1 MAIEDYIPNIFGG
14 VPTGYQGLLGEEQAS
29 ALSKRANLAGLLGF
43 GSALAQGM
51 SPQGYRRSALEN
63 ILSAAGAGFGGA
75 GQAYESGLKN
85 IISQQQLALQQRQ
98 VAGINAMK
106 QKYPDLADEF
116 DTNPAGAFRLV
127 AEREQARLKPVTVKK
142 DETVISPSG
151 QVIFR
156 GETAKAEII
165 NPDEATALGLP
176 PNAIYQRKPTGEIEL
191 VSGTAPKTLAKILTS
206 QEASA
211 LGLPSGIVYQQSATG
226 EIKPVEGTGTKAPD
240 IRDFADGTTRQY
252 DPATQSWKVVARK
265 PAGEGKTMYESKPTV
280 DANGRLVFLPN
291 RPGMPVLDAQTGK
304 PVDFVP
310 KVEAKPLPPALQKAE
325 EEDYDLGT
333 SAANLAKDANKYVT
347 SIINGTIPFGLKEKA
362 SIAVRSAMGSSDP
375 DVVARNDFDRWKT
388 EYINESLRQNKGT
401 QTEGDAIRAAKELQS
416 AESPADAAKAVI
428 RLRDLNAR
436 RVADYQAAINRRRTN
451 AKVGEAEVK
460 LEIPKFEPYVFTD
473 ADYKAVPDGA
483 TYIDAKG
490 IRRVKGKR
498 Q

>member
-98 VAGINAMK
+98 VAGIQAMK

-127 AEREQARLKPVTVKK
+127 AEREQARTKPITVG
-142 DETVISPSG
+142 EGQTVISPQG
-151 QVIFR
+151 QVLFSAPGAKKKSTAVVGNTIVDL
-156 GETAKAEII
+156 ETGQ
-165 NPDEATALGLP
+165 P
-176 PNAIYQRKPTGEIEL
+176 IY
-191 VSGTAPKTLAKILTS
+191 TAPAET
-206 QEASA
+206 
-211 LGLPSGIVYQQSATG
+211 
-226 EIKPVEGTGTKAPD
+226 KPVVVGGNLVDPTTGNVVFAAPKEQKAPD
-240 IRDFADGTTRQY
+240 VKEFADGTTRQY
-252 DPATQSWKVVARK
+252 DSATQSWKILARK

-280 DANGRLVFLPN
+280 DAQGRLVFLPT
-291 RPGMPVLDAQTGK
+291 RPGMPVVDAQTGK

-388 EYINESLRQNKGT
+388 EYVNESLRQNKGT

-416 AESPADAAKAVI
+416 AESPADAAKAII

-436 RVADYQAAINRRRTN
+436 RVADYQSAINRRRTN

-460 LEIPKFEPYVFTD
+460 LEVPKFEPYVFTD

-498 Q
+498 

>member
-14 VPTGYQGLLGEEQAS
+14 TPTGYQGLLGDEQSA

-85 IISQQQLALQQRQ
+85 IINQQQLALQQRQ

-127 AEREQARLKPVTVKK
+127 AEREQAKIKPITVG
-142 DETVISPSG
+142 EGQTVISPQG
-151 QVIFR
+151 QVLYSAPGARKKNTAVI
-156 GETAKAEII
+156 GNVLVDLETGQPIYTGQTEPPKPVVVGG
-165 NPDEATALGLP
+165 NLVDPATG
-176 PNAIYQRKPTGEIEL
+176 K
-191 VSGTAPKTLAKILTS
+191 VVFTAPKEEKA
-206 QEASA
+206 
-211 LGLPSGIVYQQSATG
+211 P
-226 EIKPVEGTGTKAPD
+226 EIKE
-240 IRDFADGTTRQY
+240 FHADGTTRQY
-252 DPATQSWKVVARK
+252 DSATQSWKVLARK
-265 PAGEGKTMYESKPTV
+265 PAGEGKTMYENKPTV
-280 DANGRLVFLPN
+280 DAQGRLVFLPT
-291 RPGMPVLDAQTGK
+291 RPGLPVVDAQTGK
-304 PVDFVP
+304 PIDGFMP
-310 KVEAKPLPPALQKAE
+310 KTEAKPLPPALQKAE
-325 EEDYDLGT
+325 EEDYDLGN
-333 SAANLAKDANKYVT
+333 SAANLARDANKYVT

-362 SIAVRSAMGSSDP
+362 SIAVRSTLGSSDP

-401 QTEGDAIRAAKELQS
+401 QTEGDAIRAGKELQS

-451 AKVGEAEVK
+451 NKLGEAEVK
-460 LEIPKFEPYVFTD
+460 LDIPKFEPYVFTD
-473 ADYKAVPDGA
+473 ADYKAVPNGA
-483 TYIDAKG
+483 TYIDSKG

-498 Q
+498 

>member
-63 ILSAAGAGFGGA
+63 ILSAASAGFGGA
-75 GQAYESGLKN
+75 GQAYESGLRN

-98 VAGINAMK
+98 VAGIQAMK

-127 AEREQARLKPVTVKK
+127 AEREQARTKPITVG
-142 DETVISPSG
+142 EGQTVISPSG
-151 QVIFR
+151 QVLFSAP
-156 GETAKAEII
+156 GAKKKSTAVVGNVVVDLETGQPIYTGQAE
-165 NPDEATALGLP
+165 P
-176 PNAIYQRKPTGEIEL
+176 PKPVVVGGNLVDPTTGN
-191 VSGTAPKTLAKILTS
+191 VVFAAPKEQKA
-206 QEASA
+206 
-211 LGLPSGIVYQQSATG
+211 P
-226 EIKPVEGTGTKAPD
+226 EIKE
-240 IRDFADGTTRQY
+240 FADGTTRQY
-252 DPATQSWKVVARK
+252 DPTTQSWKILARK
-265 PAGEGKTMYESKPTV
+265 PVGEGKTMYESKPTV
-280 DANGRLVFLPN
+280 DAQGRLVFLPN
-291 RPGMPVLDAQTGK
+291 RPGMPVVDAQTGK

-333 SAANLAKDANKYVT
+333 SAANLAKDANKYVN

-460 LEIPKFEPYVFTD
+460 LEVPKFEPYVFTD

>member
-63 ILSAAGAGFGGA
+63 ILSAASAGFGGA
-75 GQAYESGLKN
+75 GQAYESGLRN

-127 AEREQARLKPVTVKK
+127 AEREAARTKPITVG
-142 DETVISPSG
+142 EGQTVISPSG
-151 QVIFR
+151 QVLFSAP
-156 GETAKAEII
+156 GAKKKSTAVVGNVVVDLETGQPIYTGQAE
-165 NPDEATALGLP
+165 P
-176 PNAIYQRKPTGEIEL
+176 PKPVVVGGNLVDPTTGN
-191 VSGTAPKTLAKILTS
+191 VVFAAPKEQKA
-206 QEASA
+206 
-211 LGLPSGIVYQQSATG
+211 P
-226 EIKPVEGTGTKAPD
+226 EIKE
-240 IRDFADGTTRQY
+240 FADGTTRQY
-252 DPATQSWKVVARK
+252 DPTTQSWKILARK

-333 SAANLAKDANKYVT
+333 SAANLARDANKYVT

>member
-63 ILSAAGAGFGGA
+63 ILSAASAGFGGA
-75 GQAYESGLKN
+75 GQAYESGLRN

-98 VAGINAMK
+98 VAGIQAMK

-127 AEREQARLKPVTVKK
+127 AEREQARTKPITVG
-142 DETVISPSG
+142 EGQTVISPSG
-151 QVIFR
+151 QVLFSAP
-156 GETAKAEII
+156 GAKKKSTAVVGNVVVDLETGQPIYTGQAE
-165 NPDEATALGLP
+165 P
-176 PNAIYQRKPTGEIEL
+176 PKPVVVGGNLVDPTTGN
-191 VSGTAPKTLAKILTS
+191 VVFAAPKEQKA
-206 QEASA
+206 
-211 LGLPSGIVYQQSATG
+211 P
-226 EIKPVEGTGTKAPD
+226 EIKE
-240 IRDFADGTTRQY
+240 FADGTTRQY
-252 DPATQSWKVVARK
+252 DPTTQSWKILARK
-265 PAGEGKTMYESKPTV
+265 PVGEGKTMYESKPTV
-280 DANGRLVFLPN
+280 DAQGRLVFLPN
-291 RPGMPVLDAQTGK
+291 RPGMPVVDAQTGK

-333 SAANLAKDANKYVT
+333 SAANLARDANKYVT

-460 LEIPKFEPYVFTD
+460 LEVPKFEPYVFTD

>member
-14 VPTGYQGLLGEEQAS
+14 VPTGYQGLLGEQQAS

-43 GSALAQGM
+43 GAALAQGM

-98 VAGINAMK
+98 VAGIQAMK

-127 AEREQARLKPVTVKK
+127 AEREAARTKPITVG
-142 DETVISPSG
+142 EGQTVISPQG
-151 QVIFR
+151 QVLFSAP
-156 GETAKAEII
+156 GAKKKSTAVVGNVVVDLETGQPIYTGQAE
-165 NPDEATALGLP
+165 P
-176 PNAIYQRKPTGEIEL
+176 PKPVVVGGNLVDPTTGN
-191 VSGTAPKTLAKILTS
+191 VVFAAPKEQKA
-206 QEASA
+206 
-211 LGLPSGIVYQQSATG
+211 P
-226 EIKPVEGTGTKAPD
+226 EIKE
-240 IRDFADGTTRQY
+240 FADGTTRQY
-252 DPATQSWKVVARK
+252 DSATQSWKILARK
-265 PAGEGKTMYESKPTV
+265 LAGEGKTMYESKPTV

-460 LEIPKFEPYVFTD
+460 LEVPKFEPYVFTD

>member
-14 VPTGYQGLLGEEQAS
+14 VPTGYQGLLGEEQSA

-43 GSALAQGM
+43 GAALAQGM
-51 SPQGYRRSALEN
+51 SPQGYQRSALQN
-63 ILSAAGAGFGGA
+63 ILTAAGAGFGGA
-75 GQAYESGLKN
+75 GQTYEAGLKN
-85 IISQQQLALQQRQ
+85 ILTQQQLALQQRQ

-127 AEREQARLKPVTVKK
+127 AEREQARTKPITVG
-142 DETVISPSG
+142 EGQTVISPQG
-151 QVIFR
+151 QVLFSAP
-156 GETAKAEII
+156 GAKKKSTAVVGNTVVDLETGQ
-165 NPDEATALGLP
+165 P
-176 PNAIYQRKPTGEIEL
+176 IY
-191 VSGTAPKTLAKILTS
+191 TAPAEQKPQGKVLTS

-211 LGLPSGIVYQQSATG
+211 LGLPPNIVYQQSATG
-226 EIKPVEGTGTKAPD
+226 EIKPVEGTGAKAPEVKE
-240 IRDFADGTTRQY
+240 FADGTTRQY

-265 PAGEGKTMYESKPTV
+265 PAGEGKTMYDNKPTV
-280 DANGRLVFLPN
+280 DAQGRLVFLPN
-291 RPGMPVLDAQTGK
+291 RPGLPVVDAQTGK

-436 RVADYQAAINRRRTN
+436 RVSDYQAAINRRRTN

>member
-63 ILSAAGAGFGGA
+63 ILSAASAGFGGA

-98 VAGINAMK
+98 VAGIQAMK

-165 NPDEATALGLP
+165 NPDEAIALGLP

-191 VSGTAPKTLAKILTS
+191 VSGTAPKTSAKILTS
-206 QEASA
+206 KEATD

-226 EIKPVEGTGTKAPD
+226 EIKPVEGTGAKAPD

-280 DANGRLVFLPN
+280 DAQGRLVFLPN

-333 SAANLAKDANKYVT
+333 SAANLAKDANKYVGA
-347 SIINGTIPFGLKEKA
+347 IVRGEIPFGLKERA
-362 SIAVRSAMGSSDP
+362 IGLGANVIGYSNPQIA
-375 DVVARNDFDRWKT
+375 ARNDFERWKT
-388 EYINESLRQNKGT
+388 EYINESLRQNKGV
-401 QTEGDAIRAAKELQS
+401 QTEGDAVRATNELKA
-416 AESPADAAKAVI
+416 AESPQDAAKAI
-428 RLRDLNAR
+428 LRLREVNAR
-436 RVADYQAAINRRRTN
+436 RVKLFQESIDRRRTN
-451 AKVGEAEVK
+451 AKIGEAEVK
-460 LEIPKFEPYVFTD
+460 LEIPQFEKYVFTKS
-473 ADYKAVPDGA
+473 DYDQVKNGE
-483 TYIDAKG
+483 TYIDDKG
-490 IRRVKGKR
+490 VRRVKGKR

>member
-98 VAGINAMK
+98 VAGIQAMK

-127 AEREQARLKPVTVKK
+127 AEREQARTKPITVG
-142 DETVISPSG
+142 EGQTVISPQG
-151 QVIFR
+151 QVLFSAP
-156 GETAKAEII
+156 GTKKKSTAVVGNTVVDLETGQ
-165 NPDEATALGLP
+165 P
-176 PNAIYQRKPTGEIEL
+176 IY
-191 VSGTAPKTLAKILTS
+191 TAPAETKPVVVGGNLVDPT
-206 QEASA
+206 
-211 LGLPSGIVYQQSATG
+211 TG
-226 EIKPVEGTGTKAPD
+226 NVVFAAPKEQKAPEIKE
-240 IRDFADGTTRQY
+240 FADGTTRQY
-252 DPATQSWKVVARK
+252 DSATQSWKILARK

-280 DANGRLVFLPN
+280 DAQGRLVFLPT
-291 RPGMPVLDAQTGK
+291 RPGMPVVDAQTGK
-304 PVDFVP
+304 PVDGFMP
-310 KVEAKPLPPALQKAE
+310 KTEAKPLPPALQKAE

-388 EYINESLRQNKGT
+388 EYVNESLRQNKGT

-416 AESPADAAKAVI
+416 AESPADAAKAII

-436 RVADYQAAINRRRTN
+436 RVADYQSAINRRRTN
-451 AKVGEAEVK
+451 AKVGDAEVK
-460 LEIPKFEPYVFTD
+460 LEVPQFEPYVFTD
-473 ADYKAVPDGA
+473 ADYRAIPNGT

-490 IRRVKGKR
+490 VRRVKGKR
-498 Q
+498 

>member
-63 ILSAAGAGFGGA
+63 ILSAASAGFGGA
-75 GQAYESGLKN
+75 GQAYESGLRN

-98 VAGINAMK
+98 VAGIQAMK

-127 AEREQARLKPVTVKK
+127 AEREAARTKPITVG
-142 DETVISPSG
+142 EGQTVISPSG
-151 QVIFR
+151 QVLFSAP
-156 GETAKAEII
+156 GAKKKSTAVVGNVVVDLETGQPIYTGQAE
-165 NPDEATALGLP
+165 P
-176 PNAIYQRKPTGEIEL
+176 PKPVVVGGNLVDPTTGN
-191 VSGTAPKTLAKILTS
+191 VVFAAPKEQKA
-206 QEASA
+206 
-211 LGLPSGIVYQQSATG
+211 P
-226 EIKPVEGTGTKAPD
+226 EIKE
-240 IRDFADGTTRQY
+240 FADGTTRQY
-252 DPATQSWKVVARK
+252 DPTTQSWKILARK

-333 SAANLAKDANKYVT
+333 SAANLARDANKYVT

>member
-14 VPTGYQGLLGEEQAS
+14 VPTGYQGLLGEEQAL

-75 GQAYESGLKN
+75 GQAYESGLRN

-98 VAGINAMK
+98 VAGIQAMK

-127 AEREQARLKPVTVKK
+127 AEREAARTKPITVG
-142 DETVISPSG
+142 EGQTVISPQG
-151 QVIFR
+151 QVLFSAP
-156 GETAKAEII
+156 GAKKKSTAVVGNVVVDLETGQPIYTGQAEPPKPVVVGGNLVDPTTGNVVFAAPKEQKAPELRDF
-165 NPDEATALGLP
+165 PDNTLRQ
-176 PNAIYQRKPTGEIEL
+176 YDS
-191 VSGTAPKTLAKILTS
+191 VSGT
-206 QEASA
+206 
-211 LGLPSGIVYQQSATG
+211 
-226 EIKPVEGTGTKAPD
+226 
-240 IRDFADGTTRQY
+240 
-252 DPATQSWKVVARK
+252 WKVIARK

-333 SAANLAKDANKYVT
+333 SAANLAKDANKYVGA
-347 SIINGTIPFGLKEKA
+347 IVRGEIPFGLKERA
-362 SIAVRSAMGSSDP
+362 IGLGANVIGYSNPQIA
-375 DVVARNDFDRWKT
+375 ARNDFERWKT
-388 EYINESLRQNKGT
+388 EYINESLRQNKGV
-401 QTEGDAIRAAKELQS
+401 QTEGDAVRATNELKA
-416 AESPADAAKAVI
+416 AESPQDAAKAI
-428 RLRDLNAR
+428 LRLREVNAR
-436 RVADYQAAINRRRTN
+436 RVKLFQESIDRRRTN
-451 AKVGEAEVK
+451 AKIGEAEVK
-460 LEIPKFEPYVFTD
+460 LEIPQFEKYVFTKS
-473 ADYKAVPDGA
+473 DYDQVKNGE
-483 TYIDAKG
+483 TYIDDKG
-490 IRRVKGKR
+490 VRRVKGKR

>member
-85 IISQQQLALQQRQ
+85 IINQQQLALQQRQ
-98 VAGINAMK
+98 VAGIQAMK

-127 AEREQARLKPVTVKK
+127 AEREQARTKPITVG
-142 DETVISPSG
+142 EGQTVISPQG
-151 QVIFR
+151 QVLFSAPGAKKKSTAVVGNTIVDL
-156 GETAKAEII
+156 ETGQ
-165 NPDEATALGLP
+165 P
-176 PNAIYQRKPTGEIEL
+176 IY
-191 VSGTAPKTLAKILTS
+191 TAPAET
-206 QEASA
+206 
-211 LGLPSGIVYQQSATG
+211 
-226 EIKPVEGTGTKAPD
+226 KPVVVGGNLVDPMTGNVVFAAPKEQKAPEL
-240 IRDFADGTTRQY
+240 RDFPDNTLRQY
-252 DPATQSWKVVARK
+252 DSASGTWKVIARK

-280 DANGRLVFLPN
+280 DAQGRLVFLPN
-291 RPGMPVLDAQTGK
+291 RPGMPVVDAQTGK

-362 SIAVRSAMGSSDP
+362 SIAVRSALGSSDP

-388 EYINESLRQNKGT
+388 EYVNESLRQNKGT

-416 AESPADAAKAVI
+416 AESPADAAKAII

-436 RVADYQAAINRRRTN
+436 RVADYQSAINRRRTN

-460 LEIPKFEPYVFTD
+460 LEVPKFEPYVFTD

-498 Q
+498 

>member
-63 ILSAAGAGFGGA
+63 ILSAASAGFGGA

-85 IISQQQLALQQRQ
+85 IINQQQLALQQRQ
-98 VAGINAMK
+98 VAGIQAMK

-127 AEREQARLKPVTVKK
+127 AEREQARTKPITVG
-142 DETVISPSG
+142 EGQTVISPSG
-151 QVIFR
+151 QVLFSAP
-156 GETAKAEII
+156 GAKKKSTAVVGNVVVDLETGQPIYTGQAEPPKPVVVGGNLVDPTTGNVVFAAPKEQKAPELRDF
-165 NPDEATALGLP
+165 PDNTLRQ
-176 PNAIYQRKPTGEIEL
+176 YDS
-191 VSGTAPKTLAKILTS
+191 VSGT
-206 QEASA
+206 
-211 LGLPSGIVYQQSATG
+211 
-226 EIKPVEGTGTKAPD
+226 
-240 IRDFADGTTRQY
+240 
-252 DPATQSWKVVARK
+252 WKVIARK

-291 RPGMPVLDAQTGK
+291 RPGMPVVDAQTGK

-333 SAANLAKDANKYVT
+333 SAANLARDANKYVT

-436 RVADYQAAINRRRTN
+436 RVADYQSAINRRRTN

-460 LEIPKFEPYVFTD
+460 LEVPKFEPYVFTD